1 MQVLYSPGAETKVR
15 MANFLEEVPQ
25 QWYTER
31 EEEFSPPHCRTLC
44 KLGFGFRS
52 LGVNI
57 LIHLLVQLMCDS
69 G

>member
-1 MQVLYSPGAETKVR
+1 MQVLYSPGTKTKVR

-25 QWYTER
+25 QWYTGS
-31 EEEFSPPHCRTLC
+31 EEGFSPPHYETLC

>member
-1 MQVLYSPGAETKVR
+1 MQVLYSPGTETKVR

-25 QWYTER
+25 QFYTGS
-31 EEEFSPPHCRTLC
+31 EEEFSPPHYKTLC
-44 KLGFGFRS
+44 KLGFGFKS

>member
-1 MQVLYSPGAETKVR
+1 MDMQGS
-15 MANFLEEVPQ
+15 
-25 QWYTER
+25 
-31 EEEFSPPHCRTLC
+31 EEEFSPPHYKTLC
-44 KLGFGFRS
+44 KLGFGFKS